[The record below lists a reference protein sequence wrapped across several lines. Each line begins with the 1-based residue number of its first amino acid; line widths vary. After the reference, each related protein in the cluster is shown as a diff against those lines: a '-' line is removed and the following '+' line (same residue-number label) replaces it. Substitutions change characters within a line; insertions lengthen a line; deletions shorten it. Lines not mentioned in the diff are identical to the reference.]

1 MTNRQIAAA
10 ETRKKLVETAKKII
24 CDKGLS
30 NTSIDEITDAC
41 GVSKGTFYTYFNRK
55 EDIVY
60 ELSEKMFDEILE
72 NAKKCEGT
80 ITEKLENYMVHF
92 SRYIE
97 RGSLKLTQEWI
108 KNVVDSDMSDVGTK
122 KLKKDISATNNLIL
136 SGIENNELSKDICVE
151 AISDMI
157 NDLLYGQMLCWTLS
171 GGAYSFEE
179 RTQMFCKEYLNLILK
194 KYLI

>member
-10 ETRKKLVETAKKII
+10 ETRKKLVEAAKEII
-24 CDKGLS
+24 CDKGLA

-41 GVSKGTFYTYFNRK
+41 GVSKGTFYTYFKRK

-72 NAKKCEGT
+72 NAKKCDGT
-80 ITEKLENYMVHF
+80 ITEKLENYMIHF

-97 RGSLKLTQEWI
+97 RGSLKLAQEWI

-122 KLKKDISATNNLIL
+122 KLKKDISATNDLIR
-136 SGIENNELSKDICVE
+136 SGIENNELNKDICVE
-151 AISDMI
+151 TISDMI
-157 NDLLYGQMLCWTLS
+157 NDLLYGQMLCWALS

-179 RTQMFCKEYLNLILK
+179 RTQIFCREYLDLILK
-194 KYLI
+194 KYFI

>member
-10 ETRKKLVETAKKII
+10 ETRKKLVEAAKEII
-24 CDKGLS
+24 CNKGLA

-41 GVSKGTFYTYFNRK
+41 GVSKGTFYTYFKRK

-72 NAKKCEGT
+72 NAKNCEGT
-80 ITEKLENYMVHF
+80 ITEKLENYMIHF

-97 RGSLKLTQEWI
+97 RGSLKLAQEWI

-122 KLKKDISATNNLIL
+122 KLKKDISATNDLIR
-136 SGIENNELSKDICVE
+136 SGIENNELNKDICVE
-151 AISDMI
+151 TISDMI
-157 NDLLYGQMLCWTLS
+157 NDLLYGQMLCWALS
-171 GGAYSFEE
+171 GGAYSFEK
-179 RTQMFCKEYLNLILK
+179 RTQTFCREYLNLILK